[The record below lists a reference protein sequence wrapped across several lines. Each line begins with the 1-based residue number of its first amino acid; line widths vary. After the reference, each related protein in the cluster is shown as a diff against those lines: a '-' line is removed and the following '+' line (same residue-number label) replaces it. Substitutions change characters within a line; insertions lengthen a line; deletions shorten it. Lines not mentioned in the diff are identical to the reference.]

1 MRQKLERKSLQD
13 DATDWLRRAIIL
25 GEFAPGSVLTEIAL
39 SEAIGVGRST
49 VRAALFMA
57 EGEELVIRTPYS
69 SWRVA
74 PLDAQNIWE
83 IYTLRAAFEGLAARI
98 LAERRAA
105 LGTHLVDAAFDAL
118 RRADGND
125 TDARVAADLG
135 FHASFVTQTGH
146 GHLIRRHR
154 SLAGKVEWLYR
165 WSERH
170 WPLRNP
176 LVAEHE
182 ELYRALTKAGPDE
195 AERAVRAHIDTS
207 IHLDIAGAEELARRQ
222 AMSGAVRPAV
232 GRVSAGS

>member
-25 GEFAPGSVLTEIAL
+25 GEFAPGSVLTETAL
-39 SEAIGVGRST
+39 SDAIGVGRST
-49 VRAALFMA
+49 VRAALFMV
-57 EGEELVIRTPYS
+57 EGEELVMRTPYS

-98 LAERRAA
+98 LAERRATC
-105 LGTHLVDAAFDAL
+105 GTELVDAAFAAL
-118 RRADGND
+118 SAADGED

-135 FHASFVTQTGH
+135 FHASFVNQTGH

-170 WPLRNP
+170 WPRRNP

-182 ELYRALTKAGPDE
+182 GLYLALTQAGPDA
-195 AERAVRAHIDTS
+195 AEGAVRAHIDHS
-207 IHLDIAGAEELARRQ
+207 IQLDIAGAEQLARRE
-222 AMSGAVRPAV
+222 A
-232 GRVSAGS
+232 AG